1 MSSDINLKYHVGSKS
16 VMIIDTINTISNFI
30 IKVAQKWRINIVS
43 IILLKNEKWL
53 NLNWIPKTQVMT
65 IQEYGLVVKSA
76 RTKKGLTQSE
86 LAEQCHI
93 GLRTIQRIE
102 TGKVSPRI
110 QTVKLL
116 NAFLGIHI
124 SDFSEMKLN
133 KIDYKSIY
141 YLGLS
146 VVGLGVV
153 FMAAINVYLGASF
166 IAVGLLNVYVGLK
179 NRTNWFIKWM
189 IPGVALLS

>member
-1 MSSDINLKYHVGSKS
+1 
-16 VMIIDTINTISNFI
+16 
-30 IKVAQKWRINIVS
+30 
-43 IILLKNEKWL
+43 
-53 NLNWIPKTQVMT
+53 MT
-65 IQEYGLVVKSA
+65 IQEYGLLVKSA

-124 SDFSEMKLN
+124 SDFSELKLK
-133 KIDYKSIY
+133 KINYETIY

-153 FMAAINVYLGASF
+153 FMAAINIYLGASF

-179 NRTNWFIKWM
+179 NRTI
-189 IPGVALLS
+189 